1 MKKLDL
7 KLLVEIKLVEI
18 KFIILYARNKNK

>member
-7 KLLVEIKLVEI
+7 KMLVEIKLVEI